1 MHHSFY
7 LAASGFWE
15 GHMGDLLIGR
25 RHRRSKQPIWGC
37 AAGARTTPGAAG
49 EFTVFKT
56 RLKTATRR
64 RLNMTKLKTL
74 LTALV
79 ATAAIAA
86 GAADAA
92 KIAVVGG
99 KADDLFWN
107 KIKKGMDDAC
117 LAVVANGGSCN
128 YLQLQTYDN
137 LGADAAQLV
146 RTAISQGATGIVI
159 PDWVPEAEDPA
170 IKEAMEK
177 GIKIILINAGNAA
190 KAKELGA
197 INYVGNDEYEAGLA
211 AGANYAKLGKKN
223 VICINTVPG
232 AANLE
237 ARCKGVADG
246 AAKAGSK
253 STQLPLPASSFGDP
267 TAVAEAIKA
276 TLLKD
281 DTIDGAITISAGDA
295 DSAATG
301 VDQAGK
307 TGKVILASF
316 DFNQT
321 GLDRIKAG
329 TQGFAIDQQPY
340 LQSNI
345 GVNLLANYIDF
356 GNLLPTFPVLTGP
369 GIIDSSNIDATL
381 MGVAAGAR

>member
-1 MHHSFY
+1 MKKFLTV
-7 LAASGFWE
+7 LA
-15 GHMGDLLIGR
+15 
-25 RHRRSKQPIWGC
+25 
-37 AAGARTTPGAAG
+37 
-49 EFTVFKT
+49 
-56 RLKTATRR
+56 
-64 RLNMTKLKTL
+64 
-74 LTALV
+74 

-86 GAADAA
+86 FAPTVEAA

-137 LGADAAQLV
+137 LGADAAQLI
-146 RTAISQGATGIVI
+146 RTAISQGVDGLVI
-159 PDWVPEAEDPA
+159 PNWVPEAEDPA
-170 IKEAMEK
+170 IKEAMAA
-177 GIKIILINAGNAA
+177 GIKVILINAGNGA

-211 AGANYAKLGKKN
+211 AGEYYAKNGQKN
-223 VICINTVPG
+223 IICVNTVPG

-237 ARCKGVADG
+237 ARCKGVLDG
-246 AAKAGSK
+246 AAKGGSK
-253 STQLPLPASSFGDP
+253 AVQLPLPASSFGDP

-281 DTIDGAITISAGDA
+281 ESIDGAITISAGDA

-301 VDQAGK
+301 IEQAGK
-307 TGKVILASF
+307 TGKVILGSF
-316 DFNQT
+316 DFNQS

-329 TQGFAIDQQPY
+329 TQGFAVDQQPY

-345 GVNLLANYIDF
+345 GVNLLAAHIDF
-356 GNLLPTFPVLTGP
+356 GNLLPTMPVLTGP
-369 GIIDSSNIDATL
+369 GIVDSSNIEPTL
-381 MGVAAGAR
+381 KGVAAGAR

>member
-1 MHHSFY
+1 MKKFLAV
-7 LAASGFWE
+7 LAAS
-15 GHMGDLLIGR
+15 
-25 RHRRSKQPIWGC
+25 
-37 AAGARTTPGAAG
+37 
-49 EFTVFKT
+49 
-56 RLKTATRR
+56 
-64 RLNMTKLKTL
+64 
-74 LTALV
+74 
-79 ATAAIAA
+79 AAIAVCA
-86 GAADAA
+86 PTAMAA

-117 LAVVANGGSCN
+117 LAVTANGGSCN

-146 RTAISQGATGIVI
+146 RTAISQGVDGIVV
-159 PDWVPEAEDPA
+159 PNWVPEAEDPA
-170 IKEAMEK
+170 IKEAIEK
-177 GIKIILINAGNAA
+177 GIKVILINAGNAE

-211 AGANYAKLGKKN
+211 AGAHYAKNGQKN
-223 VICINTVPG
+223 VICVNTVPG

-246 AAKAGSK
+246 ASKAGTK
-253 STQLPLPASSFGDP
+253 ATQLPLPASSFGDP

-281 DTIDGAITISAGDA
+281 DSIDGIITISAGDA

-301 VDQAGK
+301 IEQAGK
-307 TGKVILASF
+307 TGKTVLGSF
-316 DFNQT
+316 DFNQS

-329 TQGFAIDQQPY
+329 TQGFAVDQQPY

-345 GVNLLANYIDF
+345 GVNLLASHIDF

-369 GIIDSSNIDATL
+369 GIVDKSNIEPTL
-381 MGVAAGAR
+381 KGVAAGAR